1 MANVFSCIADA
12 IALPLYGEG
21 SGQVHYFSCNGA
33 ETGLLSCKQQRIC
46 SSSEHA
52 GVMCYN
58 GKCSFF
64 LTLSVSLTTC
74 SGVQ

>member
-1 MANVFSCIADA
+1 MCIADA

-21 SGQVHYFSCNGA
+21 SGQVHYFSCDGA
-33 ETGLLSCKQQRIC
+33 ETSLLSCKQQRIC

-58 GKCSFF
+58 GKCIFLKFF
-64 LTLSVSLTTC
+64 QCL
-74 SGVQ
+74 